1 MSNHPLKKALACC
14 GAAAIAFGSVGAVTT
29 EAPVTVYA
37 ADTSQAV
44 QNGCINT
51 DKLKSFLDNY
61 STDPDNRDSW
71 SSFMMFIEDIQA
83 FLNEA
88 NSGSDNIDKECLSLI
103 NKTDAVYNEYTSN
116 GAYGNE
122 IKAYVNDKM
131 LCIEEGLEKVNQ
143 SQNASSRLT
152 SQSLTLDVGETKS
165 STITAEPQN
174 ISPTLKYVVAN
185 PSIATVE
192 DGKITG
198 KGVGTTEVTVYD
210 DIAGTSLADKYKV
223 STTFTV
229 KVNPVIISP
238 TSIDIAKSSDKLKK
252 GDYTSYIA
260 ENNISLKKDATYELF
275 AVVSPTNATDKK
287 VTWST
292 SDAKVATVSN
302 GVVKAVGKGTA
313 TITAKTSNG
322 ITKTCKVTVT
332 VPAVAKVTLSKTSAT
347 INKGKTLTLKATV
360 TPADAE
366 NKAVTWSSSN
376 TKVATVNSSGKIT
389 AKGVGTATI
398 TAKTKNGKTATCKI
412 TVIIPATKVT
422 LSKTSVTLGK
432 GETLTVKATV
442 TPTNAT
448 NKKVTWSTSNKKVAT
463 VANGKITAKGVG
475 TATITAKTSN
485 GKTAKIKVTVKNA
498 PSKVTL
504 NKTSL
509 TLGVKESFTLTKTL
523 PKNTASNKITYTS
536 SKPSVATVSEKGVIT
551 AKKAGTAKITV
562 KTFNGK
568 KYTCTVTV
576 KKAPTS
582 IKFIDKSN
590 KKITK
595 TTATVGKTT
604 QLKVSL
610 SSGAASYK
618 KTYTSSN
625 KLIATVDSNGKIFG
639 YKKGTVTITVKTY
652 NGKTAKIKVTVKA
665 DKSLKSSTAS
675 TWKASEHKKVYST
688 GGYEMYEC
696 PEIVQYVNYY
706 RRQAGVP
713 EVEWEGGTAYYNK
726 IKKWFYNLSKEEQKQ
741 TRNECPE
748 WFNSKGEFD
757 VKKRVEGGQMCTR
770 DSLEYCIKTQSLNHG
785 NEYNPSATSNI
796 NIGAGYDNY
805 NPEEWIRDMQSSP
818 AHWEILLKKNATTIY
833 AVYNNNVC
841 CVSIW

>member
-332 VPAVAKVTLSKTSAT
+332 VPAVAKVTMSKTSAT

-376 TKVATVNSSGKIT
+376 TKVATVVNGKIT

-713 EVEWEGGTAYYNK
+713 EVEWCAGTAYCNK
-726 IKKWFYNLSKEEQKQ
+726 IKKWFYSLSKEEQEQ
-741 TRNECPE
+741 IRNGTPE
-748 WFNSKGEFD
+748 FFNAQGEFD
-757 VKKRVEGGQMCTR
+757 AAKFVDSDNINTR
-770 DSLEYCIKTQSLNHG
+770 NSLEYCIKTQLLDHG

-818 AHWEILLKKNATTIY
+818 AHWEILLDKNATTIY